1 MRTNFET
8 MHMIFADIF
17 LCEYASIMQVNLSQA
32 FGSSQL
38 EKININ
44 YEQGQEW
51 NKFLNI
57 PTMEHFL

>member
-51 NKFLNI
+51 NKI
-57 PTMEHFL
+57 P

>member
-17 LCEYASIMQVNLSQA
+17 LCKYASIMQVNLFQA
-32 FGSSQL
+32 SGSSQL

-51 NKFLNI
+51 NKI
-57 PTMEHFL
+57 P